1 MNNYITRWNPFREMA
16 AMQNA
21 MDRVFED
28 VWRGDWPTSS
38 RWAGFDTPALDVHEN
53 DKAYKVVTPLPG
65 VNPDQINVRLQNG
78 VLTISGEFEEPK
90 VDENSKVVVRERYYG
105 SFSRSVTLPQSVD
118 SDKVEATYDN
128 GVLTLNLPKSP
139 EAQPKQI
146 TIKSSKMLENGK
158 K

>member
-28 VWRGDWPTSS
+28 VWRGEWPISS
-38 RWAGFDTPALDVHEN
+38 RWAGFETPALDVHEN
-53 DKAYKVVTPLPG
+53 DKAYTVVTPLPG
-65 VNPDQINVRLQNG
+65 VNPDQINVKLQNG

-90 VDENSKVVVRERYYG
+90 VEENSKVVVRERYYG

-128 GVLTLNLPKSP
+128 GVLTLKLPKSP

-146 TIKSSKMLENGK
+146 TIKTNKALESGK